1 VKYYLIAGEASGDLH
16 GSNLMKA
23 IKKNDPDAEFRYLGG
38 DLMQLQGGS
47 LLKHF
52 REMPSMG
59 FDVLMHLR
67 TVLKN
72 MKSCKLD
79 ILQWQPDVLILID
92 YAGFNLR
99 IAKFAH
105 KNKIKV
111 FYYISPKVWAWH
123 ESRVKKLKL
132 YIDKLFVIFP
142 FEIEYFRKFQIEAEY
157 FGNPLI
163 DSTND
168 FKFRK
173 EEFKSFKENNKL
185 DNRPILALLPGSR
198 KGEINRILPVMIKA
212 VKDLKEFQILIA
224 GSQAIK
230 EKLYNKIIKNN
241 DIKIVF
247 GQTYNLV
254 SHARLAVVTSGTATL
269 ETALLKTPEVVVFKT
284 TLINY
289 LIGKSLVK
297 IHFFSLVNLIKNREV
312 VKEFLQLNLLRK
324 IKTEVEKLLHDNDY
338 RQSML
343 KDFDEIES
351 MLGQPGVSDRIAKR
365 MTGLLKTELK

>member
-1 VKYYLIAGEASGDLH
+1 ME
-16 GSNLMKA
+16 
-23 IKKNDPDAEFRYLGG
+23 
-38 DLMQLQGGS
+38 
-47 LLKHF
+47 
-52 REMPSMG
+52 
-59 FDVLMHLR
+59 
-67 TVLKN
+67 
-72 MKSCKLD
+72 KL
-79 ILQWQPDVLILID
+79 
-92 YAGFNLR
+92 
-99 IAKFAH
+99 
-105 KNKIKV
+105 
-111 FYYISPKVWAWH
+111 
-123 ESRVKKLKL
+123 
-132 YIDKLFVIFP
+132 
-142 FEIEYFRKFQIEAEY
+142 
-157 FGNPLI
+157 
-163 DSTND
+163 
-168 FKFRK
+168 
-173 EEFKSFKENNKL
+173 
-185 DNRPILALLPGSR
+185 GSR